1 MAILYVYTSTPIH
14 CNTHVNYCVSMLH
27 FTQETM
33 LTIDEED
40 AVVGPLVLRIVYGT
54 GECP

>member
-1 MAILYVYTSTPIH
+1 
-14 CNTHVNYCVSMLH
+14 
-27 FTQETM
+27 M

-40 AVVGPLVLRIVYGT
+40 AVVGPPVLRGPRIVYGT